1 MLLLRLRVGR
11 RCGGGVDGGE
21 SFWSVEAAN
30 SYSGAT
36 RSLGACLVFVCVC
49 VCVPVWP
56 GPRRQKAKLYYILAR
71 IRCISNLLRV
81 STFQ

>member
-36 RSLGACLVFVCVC
+36 RSLGACLVLVCVC
-49 VCVPVWP
+49 VYLFGQDPEDRKRSFTTSLQ
-56 GPRRQKAKLYYILAR
+56 GSGA
-71 IRCISNLLRV
+71 
-81 STFQ
+81 